1 MAGAVRSA
9 GHDATTLSRAEAA
22 LRRIVSDLRELRCP
36 FALIGGFAGSARTE
50 PRLTR
55 DADFAVLVT
64 DDRDAETLARDLQ
77 ARGWRVITAIETA
90 IEQEAARR
98 LATVRLAFGG
108 EELEGP
114 VVDLR
119 FASSGIEPEIV
130 RAAEPI
136 ELVRG
141 LDIPV
146 VRLGHL
152 IALKVLSRDDRR
164 GARVPRAHHAT
175 RVSQR
180 TRPARRASTR
190 H

>member
-64 DDRDAETLARDLQ
+64 DDRDAETLARDLH
-77 ARGWRVITAIETA
+77 ARGWRVITA

-98 LATVRLAFGG
+98 LATVRLALGG

-136 ELVRG
+136 ELVQG